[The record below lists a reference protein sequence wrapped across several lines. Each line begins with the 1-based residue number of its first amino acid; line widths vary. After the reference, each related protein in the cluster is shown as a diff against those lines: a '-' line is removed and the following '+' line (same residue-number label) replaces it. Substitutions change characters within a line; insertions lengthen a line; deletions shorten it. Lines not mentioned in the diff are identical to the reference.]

1 MMAIDEEKK
10 YFEYLTT
17 RSKLSEWFRL
27 NISYPYVS
35 QCFRGKVLDVGCGI
49 GDYLRYNKNAIG
61 AEINQY
67 NVNYCNKLGCEAHLI
82 VDGILPFEDNSFDG
96 VILDN
101 VLEHLTDPKFV
112 LDEISRV
119 LKSEGILVIG
129 VPGVKGYTMDDDHK
143 IFYDEETMKSLM
155 NKMGYQLIKNLYT
168 PTFIKSTF
176 LSKSLS
182 QYALNGVYKKD

>member
-1 MMAIDEEKK
+1 METDEEKK

-35 QCFRGKVLDVGCGI
+35 QYFKGKVLDVGCGI

-67 NVNYCNKLGCEAHLI
+67 NVDYCKSIGCSAFLI
-82 VDGILPFEDNSFDG
+82 KDGILPFNDNSFDG

-101 VLEHLTDPKFV
+101 VLEHLTDPQSV
-112 LDEISRV
+112 LNEISRV
-119 LKSEGILVIG
+119 LNTGGILVIG
-129 VPGVKGYTMDDDHK
+129 VPGIKGYTMDDDHK
-143 IFYDEETMKSLM
+143 VFYNEENMKTLM
-155 NKMGYQLIKNLYT
+155 ERMGYSFIKNLYT

-176 LSKSLS
+176 LSKMLS
-182 QYALNGVYKKD
+182 QYALNGVYKKN